1 MGTAFGDPVAATDD
15 DTGDTLTYQL
25 HSTVVPTF
33 TIDTS
38 TGQIST
44 SGPLDF
50 ETTSSYVAPVYVRD
64 SKTPGGNAD
73 SVWDDSI
80 KVTINVNDVNEPPA
94 ISGLATANID
104 ENTTTIGTYTVTDP
118 DPADTHTWSIE
129 RHQHCWNR
137 DGALFEIGSTSGV
150 LSFINAPD
158 FEARGSSANSNSY
171 EVTVKVTDNG
181 SPAESHTFDVTV
193 NVQDVN
199 ETPVITTTGSSHTS
213 ISKPEGTSTTEV
225 LATYAADDP
234 EDDTLTWTLS
244 GADATDFTITRN
256 SNGEG
261 VLRFQHL
268 TDFESPSDTGGN
280 NVFNV
285 TVEVKD
291 TSGSAVDDDIDV
303 AVTVTNI
310 DEAGHGDAAR
320 HDHGRV
326 PSDRNAD
333 RP

>member
-1 MGTAFGDPVAATDD
+1 M
-15 DTGDTLTYQL
+15 
-25 HSTVVPTF
+25 
-33 TIDTS
+33 
-38 TGQIST
+38 
-44 SGPLDF
+44 
-50 ETTSSYVAPVYVRD
+50 
-64 SKTPGGNAD
+64 
-73 SVWDDSI
+73 
-80 KVTINVNDVNEPPA
+80 
-94 ISGLATANID
+94 
-104 ENTTTIGTYTVTDP
+104 
-118 DPADTHTWSIE
+118 
-129 RHQHCWNR
+129 
-137 DGALFEIGSTSGV
+137 
-150 LSFINAPD
+150 
-158 FEARGSSANSNSY
+158 
-171 EVTVKVTDNG
+171 TVKVTDNG
-181 SPAESHTFDVTV
+181 SPAQSHTFDVTV

-303 AVTVTNI
+303 TVTVTNI
-310 DEAGHGDAAR
+310 DEAGTVTLPGTITAGSPVTATLTDHDGTTSSESWSWSRSDTPGGTFTPISGATSNPYTPVVADIGKYLKAAR
-320 HDHGRV
+320 CPTRT
-326 PSDRNAD
+326 PTARASPQPAPRRARW
-333 RP
+333 RPATSTHHSAP